1 MTGNV
6 RMTAAAI
13 SSDLK
18 RELTR
23 SEPLPMTL
31 WDINQQFTTALDRLE
46 SIEEELRDEATTEE
60 RRAELAGE
68 LIAANEAVEQVVG
81 KQVRKVDGVI
91 GAIRFFDGLANAAKS
106 EAQRIDK
113 LAKRWEDRSSRIK
126 AAALNA
132 MTSFGVSEL
141 STPTH
146 RLRVQPNGGVVPLNV
161 CEDEL
166 AEQYS
171 RATVRVT
178 GDQVADIL
186 EQFPGAVEL
195 RREPDNAAIRAALK
209 AGEQVDGAQIGERG
223 THLRID

>member
-1 MTGNV
+1 
-6 RMTAAAI
+6 
-13 SSDLK
+13 
-18 RELTR
+18 
-23 SEPLPMTL
+23 MTL
-31 WDINQQFTTALDRLE
+31 WDLNRDFATALDRLE

-60 RRAELAGE
+60 RRAELASE
-68 LIAANEAVEQVVG
+68 LIAANEAVEQVVS

-91 GAIRFFDGLANAAKS
+91 GAIRFFEGLASTAKA

-113 LAKRWEDRSSRIK
+113 LAKQWEERSSRIK

-132 MTSFGVSEL
+132 MNSFGVTEL

-146 RLRVQPNGGVVPLNV
+146 CLRVQPNGGVVPLNV

-166 AEQYS
+166 AEQYF

-186 EQFPGAVEL
+186 EHFPGAVEL
-195 RREPDNAAIRAALK
+195 RREPDSAAIRAALK
-209 AGEQVDGAQIGERG
+209 AGDKVDGAELGERG